1 MANDP
6 PRWESDD
13 CDDPI
18 HERHWADVVSLSWA
32 FCADDDESWPCA
44 AILVHEAAVGYVP
57 PARPVAAPR
66 DGHANPSGA
75 LESPGPLTA
84 QQLTD
89 GPLSTTWRPG
99 RRGSTRHQGM
109 PKIAFGRRKP
119 RQADAGVGSSAQAL
133 QLPAEALARPALAP
147 DSHDPRPDLR
157 DHRRRAVVHVAR
169 HGDRGADARL
179 DRPHDL
185 DDALAPGDQRVDP
198 VASPDLC
205 RRLRGVPVHEDVAGV
220 TELRRRRARLHE
232 PHRAQP
238 AVDAGLV
245 RRAGISH
252 AL

>member
-1 MANDP
+1 MSPASRRCRPSRACEGPGPTTTQQPTGSPRPGNGASARCDGSRGMANDP

-99 RRGSTRHQGM
+99 RRGSTRHQ
-109 PKIAFGRRKP
+109 K
-119 RQADAGVGSSAQAL
+119 
-133 QLPAEALARPALAP
+133 
-147 DSHDPRPDLR
+147 
-157 DHRRRAVVHVAR
+157 
-169 HGDRGADARL
+169 
-179 DRPHDL
+179 
-185 DDALAPGDQRVDP
+185 
-198 VASPDLC
+198 C
-205 RRLRGVPVHEDVAGV
+205 RRSRSAAGSRGRSK
-220 TELRRRRARLHE
+220 LRRRQLGAGAPAPGGGACSAGPR
-232 PHRAQP
+232 PGQP
-238 AVDAGLV
+238 
-245 RRAGISH
+245 
-252 AL
+252 